1 MAYLTLRKPLL
12 WRIYDD
18 SDDEDR
24 DDFLVKEIR
33 CCDCFTD
40 GVLAII
46 DKKLTFEK
54 LHRELYAFA
63 FKGYSRLHEIYM
75 YFSEIS
81 VFCCGESKIIFEQV
95 CGFDKEQMDE
105 NCQAE
110 RVDYC
115 CLYFLSRETFMP
127 CICEACIRSILKIIS
142 DKLTKIKL

>member
-1 MAYLTLRKPLL
+1 MARVVRRPLV
-12 WRIYDD
+12 WRVYDD

-24 DDFLVKEIR
+24 EDFLIKEIR
-33 CCDCFTD
+33 CCECFID
-40 GVLAII
+40 PIIAII

-54 LHRELYAFA
+54 LCKELRT
-63 FKGYSRLHEIYM
+63 FKGYSRPHEIYM
-75 YFSEIS
+75 LFSEIS
-81 VFCCGESKIIFEQV
+81 VFCCEESKIIFEQV

-127 CICEACIRSILKIIS
+127 CICEACIRSILKLIS
-142 DKLTKIKL
+142 DKLNKIKI

>member
-1 MAYLTLRKPLL
+1 MALVVRKPLV

-24 DDFLVKEIR
+24 EDFLIKEIR
-33 CCDCFTD
+33 CCDCFID
-40 GVLAII
+40 AIIAII

-54 LHRELYAFA
+54 LCKELRIFA
-63 FKGYSRLHEIYM
+63 FKGYTRPHEIYM
-75 YFSEIS
+75 FFSEIS
-81 VFCCGESKIIFEQV
+81 VFCCEESKIIFEQV

-127 CICEACIRSILKIIS
+127 CICEACIRNILKLIS
-142 DKLTKIKL
+142 DKLTKIKI

>member
-1 MAYLTLRKPLL
+1 MARVVRRPLV
-12 WRIYDD
+12 WRVYDD

-24 DDFLVKEIR
+24 EDFLIKEIR
-33 CCDCFTD
+33 CCECVIDPII
-40 GVLAII
+40 AII

-54 LHRELYAFA
+54 LCKELRT
-63 FKGYSRLHEIYM
+63 FKGYSRPHEIYM
-75 YFSEIS
+75 LFSEIS
-81 VFCCGESKIIFEQV
+81 VFCCEESKIIFEQV

-127 CICEACIRSILKIIS
+127 CICEACIRSILKLIS
-142 DKLTKIKL
+142 DKLTKIKI

>member
-1 MAYLTLRKPLL
+1 MARVVRRPLV
-12 WRIYDD
+12 WRVYDD

-24 DDFLVKEIR
+24 EDFWIKEIR
-33 CCDCFTD
+33 CCECFID
-40 GVLAII
+40 PIIAII

-54 LHRELYAFA
+54 LCKELRT
-63 FKGYSRLHEIYM
+63 FKGYSRPHEIYM
-75 YFSEIS
+75 LFSEIS
-81 VFCCGESKIIFEQV
+81 VFCCEESKIIFEQV

-127 CICEACIRSILKIIS
+127 CICEACIRSILKLIS
-142 DKLTKIKL
+142 DKLTKIKI

>member
-1 MAYLTLRKPLL
+1 MARVVRRPLV
-12 WRIYDD
+12 WRVYDD

-24 DDFLVKEIR
+24 EDFLIKEIR
-33 CCDCFTD
+33 CCECFID
-40 GVLAII
+40 PIIAII

-54 LHRELYAFA
+54 ICKELRT
-63 FKGYSRLHEIYM
+63 FKGYSRPHEIYM
-75 YFSEIS
+75 LFSEIS
-81 VFCCGESKIIFEQV
+81 VFCCEESKIIFEQD

-127 CICEACIRSILKIIS
+127 CICEACIRSILKLIS
-142 DKLTKIKL
+142 DKLTKIKI